1 MCAWVPPPP
10 GNRIFWS
17 FLTAPKLKIEAK
29 PRIGGRFL
37 KYAYHASRA
46 SAWIEARMKLAFTKN
61 MVFPSGGDFIIPPFL
76 GIDDPNVGNEPFPEE
91 STEKME
97 DEAEEIALD
106 NKASQS
112 TGSRRDDGNVDGTEP
127 QEYSSD
133 NASTSKV
140 LKSVDFDKNEEQ
152 ASPARP
158 TSQIPSSKPSP
169 FFEIRL
175 RRK

>member
-1 MCAWVPPPP
+1 LTPP
-10 GNRIFWS
+10 N
-17 FLTAPKLKIEAK
+17 LKIEAK

-76 GIDDPNVGNEPFPEE
+76 GIDDPNVGNEPFPET
-91 STEKME
+91 TEKME
-97 DEAEEIALD
+97 DEEIALD
-106 NKASQS
+106 HETSQS
-112 TGSRRDDGNVDGTEP
+112 MGDRKDDGIGDGTGP
-127 QEYSSD
+127 QERSSG
-133 NASTSKV
+133 NAGTSGV
-140 LKSVDFDKNEEQ
+140 FKSMNTEERKEQ
-152 ASPARP
+152 ASPALP
-158 TSQIPSSKPSP
+158 TLQIAPSKPSP